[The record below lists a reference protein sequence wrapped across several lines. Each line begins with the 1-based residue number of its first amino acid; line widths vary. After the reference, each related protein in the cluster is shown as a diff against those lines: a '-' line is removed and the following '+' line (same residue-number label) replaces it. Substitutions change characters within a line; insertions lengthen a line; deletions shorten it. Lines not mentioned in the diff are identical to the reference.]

1 MEELIP
7 VLPKIAEWGAVGAAL
22 IILIL
27 RGIPAMNKLAE
38 SNIQLANAIGRLTD
52 SVNNRLEV
60 VEHDLRDIKASL
72 DVILRRL
79 DFIEHPKNNREKL

>member
-1 MEELIP
+1 MEEIIA
-7 VLPKIAEWGAVGAAL
+7 VLPKIAEWGALGAGF

-38 SNIQLANAIGRLTD
+38 SNLQLANAIGRLTD

-72 DVILRRL
+72 DTILRRL
-79 DFIEHPKNNREKL
+79 DYIEHSKNNREDV